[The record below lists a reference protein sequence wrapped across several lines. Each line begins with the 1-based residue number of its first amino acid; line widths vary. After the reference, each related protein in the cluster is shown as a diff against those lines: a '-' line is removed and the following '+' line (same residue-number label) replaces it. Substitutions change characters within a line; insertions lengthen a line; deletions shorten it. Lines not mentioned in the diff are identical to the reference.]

1 MLMFGQK
8 QYHVFQ
14 IGLWSL
20 WWMLHWKNCL
30 PTQTC
35 IGGHLCKE
43 ADQLLFH
50 VLNNCFTALDLRHY
64 NTRDNYI
71 LKVIFF
77 FVKNHI
83 PTTSKCIVDLC
94 DNIYRLP
101 AQLLSCSDHP
111 NIILWDDC
119 LELLFLIEL
128 TIPYKINFD
137 KSAKRNSN
145 KEIDLLKQVCLN
157 DYHSELMTLQT

>member
-1 MLMFGQK
+1 M
-8 QYHVFQ
+8 H
-14 IGLWSL
+14 
-20 WWMLHWKNCL
+20 C
-30 PTQTC
+30 
-35 IGGHLCKE
+35 
-43 ADQLLFH
+43 
-50 VLNNCFTALDLRHY
+50 
-64 NTRDNYI
+64 
-71 LKVIFF
+71 
-77 FVKNHI
+77 
-83 PTTSKCIVDLC
+83 DLC

-137 KSAKRNSN
+137 KSAKRKSN

-157 DYHSELMTLQT
+157 DYHSELITLQT